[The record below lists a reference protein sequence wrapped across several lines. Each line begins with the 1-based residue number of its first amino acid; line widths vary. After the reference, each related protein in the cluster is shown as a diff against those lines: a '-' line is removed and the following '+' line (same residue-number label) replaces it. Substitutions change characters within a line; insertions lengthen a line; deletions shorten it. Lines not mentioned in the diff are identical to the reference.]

1 MFTNVNIQ
9 AQFLKNNEEMSYL
22 ITDASTTYNQNIIKE
37 IREMDGTVK
46 FRMLY

>member
-9 AQFLKNNEEMSYL
+9 AQFLKTIEEMSYL

-46 FRMLY
+46 FRMLL